1 MFYGWIVVLA
11 AAIIRILVYGISYTS
26 GVVYVVILEN
36 FKTGAAETSWISS
49 LITAMTFLVSKYNCR
64 SVRHVFIEGTKQ
76 TTIRLLKSCRL
87 HVSGSLV
94 CSIRKGKCS
103 APYTCHKI

>member
-1 MFYGWIVVLA
+1 MFYGWVVVLA

-49 LITAMTFLVSKYNCR
+49 LITAMTFLV
-64 SVRHVFIEGTKQ
+64 IQ
-76 TTIRLLKSCRL
+76 
-87 HVSGSLV
+87 SG
-94 CSIRKGKCS
+94 
-103 APYTCHKI
+103 